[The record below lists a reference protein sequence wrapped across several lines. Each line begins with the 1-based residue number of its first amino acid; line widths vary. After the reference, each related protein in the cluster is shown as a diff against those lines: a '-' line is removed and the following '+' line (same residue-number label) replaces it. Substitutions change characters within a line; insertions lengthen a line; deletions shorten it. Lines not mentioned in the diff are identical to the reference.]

1 MPVVTDVLVSA
12 SSTVAVTCEGVS
24 SDSGWEFVEPQSFLF
39 SKKAS
44 SLLCGESRT
53 YELSTDASKK
63 TPLASRRRMM
73 PALAAAS
80 LYPSI
85 EATRWLAVV
94 EDQGIGWNARDR
106 TVIAKLEKY
115 LNESD
120 CLKLEIE
127 ELELLL
133 GPEDSEVHLRHI
145 LRNGSRRG
153 GRIFEIFSSKEKSKH
168 LVASKVRWDERQRLK
183 AMQEEK
189 ARRDVQEVDDEVDQ
203 NWATAY
209 EWTARKMLKYLE
221 GSEA

>member
-1 MPVVTDVLVSA
+1 MPPSPQQ
-12 SSTVAVTCEGVS
+12 SS
-24 SDSGWEFVEPQSFLF
+24 
-39 SKKAS
+39 
-44 SLLCGESRT
+44 
-53 YELSTDASKK
+53 
-63 TPLASRRRMM
+63 
-73 PALAAAS
+73 
-80 LYPSI
+80 YPSI
-85 EATRWLAVV
+85 EARQWQTEM

-168 LVASKVRWDERQRLK
+168 SVASKVRWDERQRLK

-189 ARRDVQEVDDEVDQ
+189 ARRDVQEVDDEVDR

-221 GSEA
+221 GGEA